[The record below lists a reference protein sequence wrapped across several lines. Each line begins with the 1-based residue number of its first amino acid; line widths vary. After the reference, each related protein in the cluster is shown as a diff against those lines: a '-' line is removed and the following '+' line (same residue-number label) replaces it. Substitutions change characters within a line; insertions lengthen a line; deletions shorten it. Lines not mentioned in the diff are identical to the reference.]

1 MFIITHEEENRKSRL
16 GKLTLPK
23 SSITLETPCFI
34 CSTQR
39 GFVRHLTPDNL
50 INIPDIELLSINLPQ
65 IVYKPGLTTLK
76 RFNKHCQ
83 EKESSIEPKK
93 EKEKDQLISN
103 KKEIGKEKEKEQEK
117 ENVNNLKIGKENK
130 IVTEKGT
137 NKNNQAKDGLKR
149 YYGIGSKK
157 ALFLKIRNSEF
168 AGFYY
173 PSTDEKIACCS
184 SEGTKIFITPSEYM
198 EFASEINPD
207 ITVSPAIEVVGNNKR
222 DKIEKQ
228 VKRSLKWL
236 NLAISKKTSRTGS
249 LFAVLY
255 AIEDP
260 KIRNK
265 YLDQLLKVVK
275 NGKVDG
281 FVFGC
286 LFLNES
292 RIERKKRISDITELL
307 PKELP
312 RSIVGD
318 ATLSQILDCVEGGI
332 DLINSSFPLKLT
344 ELNLV
349 LNYQNPL
356 QNIRSENENNN
367 QKKNKNED
375 IENENKKQFEPLLM
389 NLRNIKYE
397 DDNKPF
403 VVGCQCFACKN
414 HTRKYVYHLISVRE
428 MTAMILMNLHNIYQ
442 YSLFFKDMRW
452 AIKNHKFIQF
462 KEAIELL
469 EKSNLKK

>member
-1 MFIITHEEENRKSRL
+1 MFEITHEEENTESRL

-50 INIPDIELLSINLPQ
+50 LNIPDIELLSINLPQ
-65 IVYKPGLTTLK
+65 IIYKPGLTTLK
-76 RFNKHCQ
+76 RFNKYCQ
-83 EKESSIEPKK
+83 EKESSIELK
-93 EKEKDQLISN
+93 EKEKTN
-103 KKEIGKEKEKEQEK
+103 KKEQEK
-117 ENVNNLKIGKENK
+117 ENESNLKIGEKKGIEIEIEDENDN
-130 IVTEKGT
+130 
-137 NKNNQAKDGLKR
+137 NKQNQIKDGLKR
-149 YYGIGSKK
+149 YYGIGSKH

-184 SEGTKIFITPSEYM
+184 SEGTKIFITPSQYM

-236 NLAISKKTSRTGS
+236 NLAISKKTARTGS

-265 YLDQLLKVVK
+265 YLDQLLKIVK

-281 FVFGC
+281 FLFGC

-292 RIERKKRISDITELL
+292 RIERKKRISEITELL

-318 ATLSQILDCVEGGI
+318 ATLSQILDCVEKGI

-356 QNIRSENENNN
+356 QNLRSENKNKSENEN
-367 QKKNKNED
+367 ED
-375 IENENKKQFEPLLM
+375 IEIENENENKKQFEPLLM

-397 DDNKPF
+397 DDHKPF

-414 HTRKYVYHLISVRE
+414 HTRQYVYHLISVRE

-452 AIKNHKFIQF
+452 AIKNNKFIQF
-462 KEAIELL
+462 KEAIETL
-469 EKSNLKK
+469 EKSNLK